1 MPARHWELAGTS
13 SNMVQDR
20 TEETPLSHENLVH
33 TTDER
38 FEADVLKSE
47 LPVLVDF
54 WAEWCGPC
62 KMIAPAL
69 DQAAQSYAGKLRIAK
84 LDVDENGATAAKFNI
99 RGIPALLLFKDGQV
113 VGQRVGAVSK

>member
-1 MPARHWELAGTS
+1 M
-13 SNMVQDR
+13 
-20 TEETPLSHENLVH
+20 SHDNLVH

-38 FEADVLKSE
+38 FEHDVLKSD

-62 KMIAPAL
+62 KMIAPTL

-99 RGIPALLLFKDGQV
+99 RGIPALLLFKDGKV
-113 VGQRVGAVSK
+113 VGQRVGTVSKAALGAFLDAHLEVTQTVA